1 MALDADKNTRGK
13 ARERRIGMRD
23 GSGRTLRGWL
33 CLGTGLSLFA
43 AVHAEALPGAEVKTF
58 DIPSQPAQEGIS
70 QFVSQADVQLLVSQR
85 LTRGRQT
92 GAVQGAMTVR
102 EGLNRLLAGTGLI
115 AVPQPNGSIVLADI
129 AARPE
134 PPLVVV
140 RGTGSVLM
148 AQKEDSAIDAAAG
161 VQAQQVA
168 QPPIEIDNTV
178 IVITG
183 TRVSQRSAIDRKKT
197 ARTITDSIVAEDV
210 GSFPDKNIGEAIS
223 RLPGVQLDRGDFGEG
238 VSVTLRGSGPETTRV
253 EIDGLG
259 VQNTN
264 GGMAFGAGAA
274 RGAEFRDL
282 PSDLIMSVDVIKGS
296 TAAMTEGSLGGSIKI
311 QSRTSLDFSKPYLAL
326 RIDGQRNSLG
336 EKVTPEY
343 NLIASRKFLGNRLGV
358 LLNVS
363 GAEVQ
368 TNSDK
373 IQVGASGTAGYARG
387 ADFDNSPDKTFSFNP
402 STVDP
407 TAITPLLTEPLVA
420 GGNLAFES
428 PVSLVSKSAAAKSKA
443 DCYTLF
449 PALTAAQLNAIVP
462 GAGGV
467 NQNVARDQRANELQ
481 TCLNQWNDY
490 TPSLIRYS
498 PWAFNEKRFA
508 ADLRVDYKVSQD
520 FSVFA
525 KVSVANRDVDSFEN
539 NLSLGSPSFN
549 LPSAFSQSLTP
560 GVDNFTTAARTVNP
574 ATGYYYA
581 YGNDIVDI
589 VPDSTLKIDSAH
601 HVTQFTLSDGTMGL
615 DASRYQT
622 HSHSR
627 YLSAGGTYSKGP
639 VRLEFLFGDAA
650 NSYSKNAI
658 RAATNFVF
666 GRVRA
671 NVLPS
676 GLWTYALPSNIQMYD
691 AAAYAQVYA
700 PSAALGAVPATNAQP
715 AVSAFTVDNQANFS
729 TPINVT
735 YRPALADGHERSAKV
750 DLTYRFADGTPFI
763 ADVAGG
769 LQTRSSS
776 GDGWGGGGYQVR
788 AGTGIVGAADYV
800 APIVVPTNNLTRTI
814 RACTPNSN
822 LAPSGPVQP
831 CVYGY
836 LAGTLPVNGVATPNL
851 SDALFG
857 TLTVTPGDL
866 TAMIGQSLY
875 PLPHSFLNG
884 FPGRGNILSSWP
896 LLDTAKLADLAGVGP
911 FDFNCMKLCKAND
924 GQVYEQPHSA
934 YTEHTNALYLMVD
947 FRQALPFGMVLDGNA
962 GTRFIHTR
970 TRATGVM
977 TLNHIAR
984 TAAFN
989 PASPF
994 SDPGAATSL
1003 QLNTVLNGES
1013 KDWTPSYTVS
1023 LWLKPD
1029 VLRLTYYSGHVIARP
1044 PVNTLL
1050 PAGTCNLDDR
1060 IDGVI
1065 DADGS
1070 PADSGCSGRVG
1081 NPSLKPYKAINH
1093 NEAIEWY
1100 IDKDSMVSLGYYY
1113 NNVRVGAPIAANA
1126 SNVAIFA
1133 GSSAVDP
1140 VTGASLHDLSF
1151 SYPTYVNGPSG
1162 LQRGI
1167 EFQVKLAFTWLPGLL
1182 KYTGTDFNYSKL
1194 GSKNFQTIRDLNSG
1208 DALPPQFQADYFEN
1222 WSVWY
1227 DDGRLNARIAYQARG
1242 SYFDCIASCNVN
1254 TLVNDY
1260 PAAGLTVGQRVAVP
1274 YNPGG
1279 SNFRDKSAFID
1290 ARVNYKLTSHVE
1302 LFLEGRNI
1310 GRVGTSESQGP
1321 YGRFADG
1328 TPNIEYV
1335 NYSGARYLAGATFRY

>member
-1 MALDADKNTRGK
+1 
-13 ARERRIGMRD
+13 MRD
-23 GSGRTLRGWL
+23 GSVRTLRGWL
-33 CLGTGLSLFA
+33 CLGASLSLLA
-43 AVHAEALPGAEVKTF
+43 AVHAEAQPGAALKTF
-58 DIPSQPAQEGIS
+58 DIPRQSAQAGIS
-70 QFVSQADVQLLVSQR
+70 QFVRQADVQLLVSQR
-85 LTRGRQT
+85 LTEGRQT

-102 EGLNRLLAGTGLI
+102 DGLNRLLAGTGLV
-115 AVPQPNGSIVLADI
+115 AVPQPNGSIVLAELS
-129 AARPE
+129 ARAE
-134 PPLVVV
+134 PPPVVA
-140 RGTGSVLM
+140 RGPGGVL
-148 AQKEDSAIDAAAG
+148 AGNGAEAISPVAG
-161 VQAQQVA
+161 VQAQPLTQEPVQVDDA
-168 QPPIEIDNTV
+168 V
-178 IVITG
+178 VVVTG

-238 VSVTLRGSGPETTRV
+238 VSVALRGSGPETTRV

-282 PSDLIMSVDVIKGS
+282 PSDLIMSVDVIKGT

-311 QSRTSLDFSKPYLAL
+311 QSRTSLDFPKPYLAL

-336 EKVTPEY
+336 GEVTPGY
-343 NLIASRKFLGNRLGV
+343 NLIASRKFFGNRLGV

-387 ADFDNSPDKTFSFNP
+387 ADFDNSPDKTFRFNP
-402 STVDP
+402 ATVDP
-407 TAITPLLTEPLVA
+407 TATTPLLTEPLAA
-420 GGNLAFES
+420 GGTIAFES
-428 PVSLVSKSAAAKSKA
+428 PVSLVTKSAAAGSKA
-443 DCYTLF
+443 DCYAAF
-449 PALTAAQLNAIVP
+449 PALTSAQLGAIVP
-462 GAGGV
+462 GTGNA
-467 NQNVARDQRANELQ
+467 NQNAARDQRANELQ

-498 PWAFNEKRFA
+498 PWNFNEHRFA
-508 ADLRVDYKVSQD
+508 ADLRVDYRVSQD
-520 FSVFA
+520 LSLFA
-525 KVSVANRDVDSFEN
+525 KVSLANRDVDSFEN

-549 LPSAFSQSLTP
+549 LPAAFSQTITP
-560 GVDNFTTAARTVNP
+560 GVDNFTTATRVVNP

-627 YLSAGGTYSKGP
+627 YLSAGGTYSQGP
-639 VRLEFLFGDAA
+639 VRLEFPVGDST
-650 NSYSKNAI
+650 NTYSKNAI
-658 RAATNFVF
+658 RAATSFVF
-666 GRVRA
+666 GRVQA
-671 NVLPS
+671 KILPS

-691 AAAYAQVYA
+691 AAAYAQTYA
-700 PSAALGAVPATNAQP
+700 PSASLSAVPATSVQP
-715 AVSAFTVDNQANFS
+715 AVPAFAVDSQARFS

-735 YRPALADGHERSAKV
+735 YRPALADGHERSAKL
-750 DLTYRFADGTPFI
+750 DLTYRFADGTPFLI
-763 ADVAGG
+763 DVAGG
-769 LQTRSSS
+769 FQARSSS
-776 GDGWGGGGYQVR
+776 GNGWGGGGYQVR
-788 AGTGIVGAADYV
+788 AGTGIVGAPDYV
-800 APIVVPTNNLTRTI
+800 APIVVPTNSLTRTI
-814 RACTPNSN
+814 RACTSNSN
-822 LAPSGPVQP
+822 PAATGPVQP

-836 LAGTLPVNGVATPNL
+836 QPGTLPINGVATPNL
-851 SDALFG
+851 NDTLFG
-857 TLTVTPGDL
+857 TLTVTPADMA
-866 TAMIGQSLY
+866 AMIGQSLY
-875 PLPHSFLNG
+875 SLPHSFLNS
-884 FPGRGNILSSWP
+884 FPDRGAILSSWP
-896 LLDTAKLADLAGVGP
+896 LLDTAKLAAMAGIGP

-924 GQVYEQPHSA
+924 GKLYEQPHSA
-934 YTEHTNALYLMVD
+934 YAEKTDAFYLMAD
-947 FRQALPFGMVLDGNA
+947 FRQALPLGMRLDGNI
-962 GTRFIHTR
+962 GTRFIRTR
-970 TRATGVM
+970 TRAIGVM
-977 TLNHIAR
+977 TFNHIAR

-989 PASPF
+989 PASPL
-994 SDPGAATSL
+994 SDPGVTTSL

-1013 KDWTPSYTVS
+1013 RDWTPSYTVS
-1023 LWLKPD
+1023 LWLKPE
-1029 VLRLTYYSGHVIARP
+1029 VLRLTYYSGHVVARP

-1060 IDGVI
+1060 ISGLTDP
-1065 DADGS
+1065 DGS
-1070 PADSGCSGRVG
+1070 SADNGCTSRVG

-1100 IDKDSMVSLGYYY
+1100 INKDSMVSLGYYA
-1113 NNVRVGAPIAANA
+1113 NAIRIGAPIAANA
-1126 SNVAIFA
+1126 SNAALFA
-1133 GSSAVDP
+1133 GSGAVDP
-1140 VTGASLHDLSF
+1140 VTGASLQDLSF
-1151 SYPTYVNGPSG
+1151 SYPTYINGPAG
-1162 LQRGI
+1162 IQRGI
-1167 EFQVKLAFTWLPGLL
+1167 EFQVKLAFTWLPGVL

-1194 GSKNFQTIRDLNSG
+1194 GSKNFLTIRDLNSG

-1254 TLVNDY
+1254 TQVNDY
-1260 PAAGLTVGQRVAVP
+1260 PAAGLTVGQRVAIP

-1279 SNFRDKSAFID
+1279 SNFRDKSAFVD
-1290 ARVNYKLTSHVE
+1290 ARVNYKLTPHVE

-1310 GRVGTSESQGP
+1310 GRVGTTESQGP
-1321 YGRFADG
+1321 YNRFADG
-1328 TPNIEYV
+1328 TANIEYL
-1335 NYSGARYLAGATFRY
+1335 NYAGARYLTGVTFRY